1 MTDVIRSGARRRGP
15 AGGRYDER
23 MRRVRESQPVP
34 GLSFDQAAEHVPFLR
49 LLTAAQRD
57 RLRGASAIHVTAQG
71 EALWSLE
78 EPTGSFAFLIDG
90 HVKLLRPREDGR
102 DVILDIRGP
111 GDVLCVGAVAAAA
124 PYCCSAVVISE
135 EAAYLSIPRGVIDA
149 ILQVSAPAAGLLMRQ
164 AAVHEMRL
172 TGRVV
177 ELASGQVDQ
186 RLATLLL
193 RLADQV
199 GVAADAIH
207 VRIPLRLSRQDLADL
222 CGTTLESAIR
232 TMTSFARSG
241 VVTTLPDGFV
251 IENRHMLEEL
261 ARGRK

>member
-1 MTDVIRSGARRRGP
+1 VDDIDMMGTMRRG
-15 AGGRYDER
+15 
-23 MRRVRESQPVP
+23 RESHAA
-34 GLSFDQAAEHVPFLR
+34 GLSFDEAVERVPFLR
-49 LLTAAQRD
+49 LLTPTQRD
-57 RLRGASAIHVTAQG
+57 RLRAVSTVQTTPQG
-71 EALWSLE
+71 EPVWSMD
-78 EPTGSFAFLIDG
+78 EPTGAYSFLIAG

-111 GDVLCVGAVAAAA
+111 GEVLCVGAVSATT

-135 EAAYLSIPRGVIDA
+135 DAASLTIPRRDVDA
-149 ILQVSAPAAGLLMRQ
+149 ILEVSPPAAGLFMRQ
-164 AAVHEMRL
+164 AALHEIRL

-193 RLADQV
+193 RLGDQV
-199 GVAADAIH
+199 GVAADAAH

-232 TMTSFARSG
+232 TMTHFARDG
-241 VVTTLPDGFV
+241 AVTTLPDGFV
-251 IENRHMLEEL
+251 IENRHALEEL

>member
-1 MTDVIRSGARRRGP
+1 MMSGMGRSRSSSP
-15 AGGRYDER
+15 
-23 MRRVRESQPVP
+23 ES
-34 GLSFDQAAEHVPFLR
+34 GLSFDQAVERVPFLR
-49 LLTAAQRD
+49 LLSRAQQD
-57 RLRGASAIHVTAQG
+57 RLRPVSTIQTTRQG
-71 EALWSLE
+71 EPMWSLD
-78 EPTGSFAFLIDG
+78 EPTGTYSILIAG

-111 GDVLCVGAVAAAA
+111 GEVLCVGAVAASA

-135 EAAYLSIPRGVIDA
+135 EAAALMLPRREVDA
-149 ILQVSAPAAGLLMRQ
+149 VLDVSAPAAGSFMRQ
-164 AAVHEMRL
+164 ATAHEMRL

-193 RLADQV
+193 RLADQL
-199 GVAADAIH
+199 GVSERQGR
-207 VRIPLRLSRQDLADL
+207 VRIPIKLSRQDLADL

-232 TMTSFARSG
+232 TMTHFSRDGA
-241 VVTTLPDGFV
+241 VTTLPDGFV
-251 IENRHMLEEL
+251 IEDRHALEEL